1 MKAES
6 IVHTIFS
13 QLGISVNRKQKH
25 EYTCIM
31 HLVEGRKETAGEKR
45 LQVRC
50 DVGWFKENELVNG
63 KVQLILLENTRGF

>member
-25 EYTCIM
+25 EYTCTT
-31 HLVEGRKETAGEKR
+31 HLGEGRKEAAGEKK

-50 DVGWFKENELVNG
+50 DVGWSKENELVNG
-63 KVQLILLENTRGF
+63 KVRLILLENNRGF